1 MRVIEFP
8 AGTAPADIRVFAA
21 GPAPAVA
28 EAQREG
34 RRIREGE
41 DRDQEGEVQTD
52 IILSDGLG

>member
-28 EAQREG
+28 EAQAPEG
-34 RRIREGE
+34 GTADSGWRRP
-41 DRDQEGEVQTD
+41 
-52 IILSDGLG
+52 

>member
-1 MRVIEFP
+1 MRSKHTY
-8 AGTAPADIRVFAA
+8 TARACEYA

-41 DRDQEGEVQTD
+41 DRDQEGEVQTE